1 MAQLYFRALG
11 NLLSRGSW
19 VMLCIVAVMMA
30 ILLVWM
36 TGSYLKDLWLWHR
49 NQKNGGDAK

>member
-1 MAQLYFRALG
+1 MTQLYFRALG

-19 VMLCIVAVMMA
+19 VMLYIVAAMLA

-36 TGSYLKDLWLWHR
+36 TGSYLKDLWLWHI

>member
-1 MAQLYFRALG
+1 MTQLYFRALG

-19 VMLCIVAVMMA
+19 VMLCIVAAMMA

-49 NQKNGGDAK
+49 SQKNGGDTK

>member
-11 NLLSRGSW
+11 NLLSRGSL
-19 VMLCIVAVMMA
+19 VMLCIVAAMMA

-36 TGSYLKDLWLWHR
+36 TGSYLKDLWFWHR